1 MKHSSSRELFDYWNQ
16 RRGRRAIPD
25 RGDIEPGPIR
35 RVLADTFILSFDEQA
50 GHPFRIAG
58 TRICALFGRELK
70 GDRFMDL
77 WSAESRG
84 LVHDLLTAVAK
95 ESVGVIASAAGT
107 PVNGATKEA
116 IQELELLALPI
127 SYHGRIDAR
136 IIGTLAPNGV
146 PQWLGAASLQRL
158 TLGGLRYLGQGLDEQ
173 ATVAAARPEGR
184 IRHGFM
190 VYDGGQV

>member
-16 RRGRRAIPD
+16 RRGRRAVPD

-35 RVLADTFILSFDEQA
+35 RILADTFILSFDEQA

-58 TRICALFGRELK
+58 TRVCALFGHELK
-70 GDRFMDL
+70 NDRFMDL
-77 WSAESRG
+77 WSAESRS
-84 LVHDLLTAVAK
+84 LVHDLLTVVAK

-107 PVNGATKEA
+107 PVNGSSQEA
-116 IQELELLALPI
+116 IQELELLALPL
-127 SYHGRIDAR
+127 SYHGRTDAR
-136 IIGTLAPNGV
+136 ILGTLAPNGV

-158 TLGGLRYLGQGLDEQ
+158 TLGGLRYLGQGLDKP
-173 ATVAAARPEGR
+173 ATVAAAQPEGR

>member
-16 RRGRRAIPD
+16 RRGRRAVPD

-58 TRICALFGRELK
+58 TRMCALFGRELK

-77 WSAESRG
+77 WSEESRG
-84 LVHDLLTAVAK
+84 LVHDMLTAVAK

-127 SYHGRIDAR
+127 SYHGRTDAR

-158 TLGGLRYLGQGLDEQ
+158 TLGGLRYLGQGPDEP

-184 IRHGFM
+184 IRHGFL